1 MESFNLYLLPEDCFA
16 MILSLTS
23 PGDVCRLSSVSSMFQ
38 LTGNSSAV
46 WRKFLPPDYESIIAR
61 SNNPSQLLD
70 LPLKKIYSS
79 LCMYPILID
88 NGYKSFWLNRLTGK
102 KCYMLSARA
111 LTIVWGST
119 PMYWKWTSI
128 YHPRSRFSEVARLRN
143 VCWLEIKG
151 KIDVK
156 ALSPS
161 THYAAYFVFT
171 LERSAYG
178 LKNQPVKVTMGL
190 AGSGESI
197 TRVVYLDVETPERL
211 GNFPQEPFLG
221 QPFGD
226 FMVPPILAD
235 GGDLECRMD
244 RSDGWWEV
252 KIGEFK
258 VDLEEG
264 ELEMRLTQLG
274 GHWKRGLAVQ
284 GIEIRPR

>member
-1 MESFNLYLLPEDCFA
+1 MEMMKKKSFNLPEDCFA

-161 THYAAYFVFT
+161 THYAAYFVFA

-178 LKNQPVKVTMGL
+178 LKNQQLTVTMGL
-190 AGSGESI
+190 AGSGESMTSI
-197 TRVVYLDVETPERL
+197 VYLDPR
-211 GNFPQEPFLG
+211 EPFLG
-221 QPFGD
+221 QPVD
-226 FMVPPILAD
+226 VFMESPTLAN
-235 GGDLECRMD
+235 GGRLEYQTD

-258 VDLEEG
+258 ADLEEG
-264 ELEMRLTQLG
+264 ELEIRLTQLG
-274 GHWKRGLAVQ
+274 GHWKSGLAVH

>member
-1 MESFNLYLLPEDCFA
+1 MEMMKKKSFNLPEDCLA

-23 PGDVCRLSSVSSMFQ
+23 PGDVCRLSSVSSIFQ
-38 LTGNSSAV
+38 LTGNSSAL

-70 LPLKKIYSS
+70 LPLKKVYSS
-79 LCMYPILID
+79 LCRYPILID

-111 LTIVWGST
+111 LTIDPG
-119 PMYWKWTSI
+119 MIRKCWKWTSI
-128 YHPRSRFSEVARLRN
+128 YHPKSRFSQVARLHN
-143 VCWLEIKG
+143 AGWLDIKG

-161 THYAAYFVFT
+161 THYAAYFVFA

-178 LKNQPVKVTMGL
+178 FKNQPLTATMGL
-190 AGSGESI
+190 AGSGESMK
-197 TRVVYLDVETPERL
+197 RVVYLDVETL
-211 GNFPQEPFLG
+211 GNFPQEPLLG
-221 QPFGD
+221 EPVD
-226 FMVPPILAD
+226 VFM
-235 GGDLECRMD
+235 EYHRTH

-258 VDLEEG
+258 ADLEEG
-264 ELEMRLTQLG
+264 ELKMRLTQHRG
-274 GHWKRGLAVQ
+274 DYKKGLAVQ